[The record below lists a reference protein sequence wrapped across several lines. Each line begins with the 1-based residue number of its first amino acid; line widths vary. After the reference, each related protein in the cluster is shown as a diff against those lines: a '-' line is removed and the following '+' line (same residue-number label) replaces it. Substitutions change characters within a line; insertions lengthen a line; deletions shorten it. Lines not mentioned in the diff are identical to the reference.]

1 MTNDNLRRQ
10 RKVLLTDLSALVKT
24 GKSLEIQRA
33 NTFTME
39 SEPLANETVDD
50 MLLKAFTIVT
60 RGVKFLD
67 AFLNDPRSEA
77 ITLRCAAVQALIA
90 KEHFGN
96 DPSTLP
102 AAATSFENAPSGCDA
117 TSRRLSSRSNTG
129 AATSAQTVE
138 SQTRRQSYRSHV
150 YSPSLNSPTVRH
162 SSMHLRRSS
171 CLSQAPTAEAIPVN
185 RANFFSER
193 LTVAYN
199 SLSDSL
205 AALLSECHTGT
216 CTEKLFQALRLVV
229 HEGKDLCA
237 IIEVLRDVEWSEEST
252 FHQICEKM
260 YECIDKLLQA
270 ARNCVVADENDD
282 KLDTQEYSRI
292 TVSATDFVIVANKCA
307 TEARAV
313 IDHIGDFSIPSTA
326 LNTDESQFVL
336 DKEPRPN
343 SSIGLGMV
351 IDTPPQP
358 DARPPPP
365 PSAPSAEEE
374 KPLPSF
380 PVTKEVALQDIAMA
394 QTFVGADEIVDS
406 TSMQSTPVKED
417 VVAATATATAV
428 GPIAEKKQ
436 ALPLNQSIVYSPIVE
451 QKQMLPLDQT
461 IVYAPQNFNQSF
473 NMSFSADTTPDTEM
487 RSSSRQASQVS
498 TLTTSTYMSR
508 LRDSEYSVVSQT
520 STRATTPDLVPH
532 TSGHQSTYSSS
543 VNSLAESQATAQD
556 IHETECTVLT
566 KSYVGELVLDAEGQV
581 TAGSLPALVERLT
594 ASDCK
599 PDAKFVSAFHLTFRL
614 FTTPVAFAEAL
625 IDRYDY
631 VDDNGFIRQPVRLRI
646 CNVFKG
652 WLESHWR
659 HATDCEALP
668 VIKSFAMDK
677 LSKHFST
684 EGNRLKQLADA
695 VATTDTPLVP
705 RLISSMGKSCT
716 SYVAADTAMP
726 VSALTRKE
734 INLLKA
740 WKNGGHQNTPTA
752 LDLSPLE
759 LARQFTLIEMKIF
772 NNIQPDE
779 LLACEWMKNG
789 GSTAVNVRAMC
800 QLSNGLIDLVKES
813 ILGREEIEPKKRAAI
828 IKHWIKIGVE
838 CLALNNFNCL
848 FSIYSALADSSI
860 NRLKKTWALVSEK
873 RKQQFAEFHHIFDA
887 SHNKKNLRQKLAE
900 HVPPCI
906 PFMGLYQGDL
916 HFYHIGNPDF
926 KKFAGN
932 DKQLINFG
940 KHIKTAHVISEVQRF
955 QIPYR
960 FIEIPDLQ
968 AWISIQIARVRAVN
982 DGMNEAEINTKY
994 HQRSLAVEPRQT
1006 APSAYA
1012 STTSVLPTSSVTS
1025 FGSSGSAPT
1034 SATATK
1040 DKFDIF
1046 SWKSSKEKLNP
1057 NVSQNASQEKVNQLT
1072 TTETNQ
1078 SS

>member
-24 GKSLEIQRA
+24 GKSLEILRA

-77 ITLRCAAVQALIA
+77 ITLRCAAVQAVIA
-90 KEHFGN
+90 KQQLRN
-96 DPSTLP
+96 NPWTPS
-102 AAATSFENAPSGCDA
+102 ADATSFENAPSGCDA
-117 TSRRLSSRSNTG
+117 ASRRLSSRSNTS
-129 AATSAQTVE
+129 ASTSAQTVE
-138 SQTRRQSYRSHV
+138 DQTRRQSYRSHV

-171 CLSQAPTAEAIPVN
+171 CLSQAPTAEASPVE
-185 RANFFSER
+185 RANLVSER

-216 CTEKLFQALRLVV
+216 CTEKLFQALRLAV

-237 IIEVLRDVEWSEEST
+237 IIEVLRDVERSEEST
-252 FHQICEKM
+252 FHQISENM

-292 TVSATDFVIVANKCA
+292 TVSATEFVIVANKCA

-326 LNTDESQFVL
+326 LNIDESQFVL
-336 DKEPRPN
+336 DEEPRSN
-343 SSIGLGMV
+343 SSIDLGMV
-351 IDTPPQP
+351 VETPQQP

-380 PVTKEVALQDIAMA
+380 PVTEEVALQDIAMA
-394 QTFVGADEIVDS
+394 QTFVGADEFAES
-406 TSMQSTPVKED
+406 TSMQSTPMQED
-417 VVAATATATAV
+417 LAAAATAV
-428 GPIAEKKQ
+428 SPIAKQNQ
-436 ALPLNQSIVYSPIVE
+436 ALPI
-451 QKQMLPLDQT
+451 DQT

-473 NMSFSADTTPDTEM
+473 NTSFSADATPDAEM

-532 TSGHQSTYSSS
+532 TSGHQSTNSSS

-566 KSYVGELVLDAEGQV
+566 KSYVAELILDAEGQV
-581 TAGSLPALVERLT
+581 IAGSLPALVERLT

-625 IDRYDY
+625 IDRHDY
-631 VDDNGFIRQPVRLRI
+631 VDDNVFIRQPVRLRI

-659 HATDCEALP
+659 HATDREALP
-668 VIKSFAMDK
+668 LIKSFAMDK
-677 LSKHFST
+677 LLKHFPT

-695 VATTDTPLVP
+695 VSTTDNPLVP

-716 SYVAADTAMP
+716 SYVAADTPMP
-726 VSALTRKE
+726 ASALTRKE
-734 INLLKA
+734 INLLKV
-740 WKNGGHQNTPTA
+740 WKNGGDQNTPTA

-848 FSIYSALADSSI
+848 FSIYSALADSST

-873 RKQQFAEFHHIFDA
+873 RKAQFAEFHHIFDA

-926 KKFAGN
+926 KKFPGN

-994 HQRSLAVEPRQT
+994 HQRSLAVEPRQA

-1012 STTSVLPTSSVTS
+1012 STISVLPTSSVTS
-1025 FGSSGSAPT
+1025 FNSSGSAPS
-1034 SATATK
+1034 SAIATK

-1046 SWKSSKEKLNP
+1046 SWKSSKEKLNA
-1057 NVSQNASQEKVNQLT
+1057 NASQNASQEKVNQLT
-1072 TTETNQ
+1072 TTETNK

>member
-77 ITLRCAAVQALIA
+77 ITLRCATMQAVIA
-90 KEHFGN
+90 KEHLGN
-96 DPSTLP
+96 DPSTPP
-102 AAATSFENAPSGCDA
+102 ADTTSFENAPSECDA
-117 TSRRLSSRSNTG
+117 VCRRLSSRDSTS
-129 AATSAQTVE
+129 AVTSAQTVE
-138 SQTRRQSYRSHV
+138 DQTQRQSYRSHV
-150 YSPSLNSPTVRH
+150 YSPSLNIPAVRH

-171 CLSQAPTAEAIPVN
+171 CLSQAPTTVASPVD
-185 RANFFSER
+185 RANLISER
-193 LTVAYN
+193 LTAAYN

-216 CTEKLFQALRLVV
+216 CTKKLFQALRLAA
-229 HEGKDLCA
+229 HEGKDLYA
-237 IIEVLRDVEWSEEST
+237 IIEVLRDVERSEESA

-282 KLDTQEYSRI
+282 NFDTQEYSRI
-292 TVSATDFVIVANKCA
+292 TVSATEFVIVANKCA

-326 LNTDESQFVL
+326 LNIDDSQFVL

-343 SSIGLGMV
+343 SNIGLGMV
-351 IDTPPQP
+351 IETPPQP

-380 PVTKEVALQDIAMA
+380 PVTEEVALQDIAMA

-406 TSMQSTPVKED
+406 TSIQSTPVQD
-417 VVAATATATAV
+417 YVTTRATPV
-428 GPIAEKKQ
+428 GPIAE
-436 ALPLNQSIVYSPIVE
+436 
-451 QKQMLPLDQT
+451 QKQVLPLDQT
-461 IVYAPQNFNQSF
+461 IVYAPQSFNQSF
-473 NMSFSADTTPDTEM
+473 NMSFSADAKPDTEM

-532 TSGHQSTYSSS
+532 TPGHQSTNSSS
-543 VNSLAESQATAQD
+543 VNSVAESQATAQD

-566 KSYVGELVLDAEGQV
+566 KSYVGELIFDAEGQV
-581 TAGSLPALVERLT
+581 AAGSLPALVERLT

-631 VDDNGFIRQPVRLRI
+631 VADNVFIVQAVRLRI

-659 HATDCEALP
+659 HATDHEALP
-668 VIKSFAMDK
+668 LIKSFAMEK
-677 LSKHFST
+677 LLKHFAT

-695 VATTDTPLVP
+695 VSTTETPLVP

-716 SYVAADTAMP
+716 SYVAADTPMP
-726 VSALTRKE
+726 ASALTRKE

-740 WKNGGHQNTPTA
+740 WKNGGDQNTPTV

-848 FSIYSALADSSI
+848 FSIYSALADSST

-926 KKFAGN
+926 KKFPGN

-982 DGMNEAEINTKY
+982 DGMNEAEINTKF

-1012 STTSVLPTSSVTS
+1012 STISVLPTSSVTS
-1025 FGSSGSAPT
+1025 FGSSGSAPS

-1046 SWKSSKEKLNP
+1046 SWKSSKEKLNA
-1057 NVSQNASQEKVNQLT
+1057 NATQNASQEKMHQLT
-1072 TTETNQ
+1072 TTETNK